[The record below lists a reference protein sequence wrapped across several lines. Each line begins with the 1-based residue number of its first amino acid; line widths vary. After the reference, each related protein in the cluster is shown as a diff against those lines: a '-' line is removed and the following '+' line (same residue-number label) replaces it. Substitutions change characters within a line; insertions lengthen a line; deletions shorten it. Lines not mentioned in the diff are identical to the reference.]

1 MNTLK
6 NCNISDV
13 EDLDFLDFL
22 KNSEISFEE
31 DIFGKKKWYWKF
43 YDCWYWGA
51 GGWKLDVLD
60 V

>member
-31 DIFGKKKWYWKF
+31 DIFGKKSDTENF
-43 YDCWYWGA
+43 MIVDIEEQ
-51 GGWKLDVLD
+51 V
-60 V
+60 VEN